1 MFGMWEG
8 KVEVV
13 ILTTLTQSAEITT
26 GWFNELWDTEAGTEQ
41 AGKTV
46 KISFWAKKWPTGLRY
61 NLLIHIC

>member
-8 KVEVV
+8 NVEVV

-46 KISFWAKKWPTGLRY
+46 
-61 NLLIHIC
+61 